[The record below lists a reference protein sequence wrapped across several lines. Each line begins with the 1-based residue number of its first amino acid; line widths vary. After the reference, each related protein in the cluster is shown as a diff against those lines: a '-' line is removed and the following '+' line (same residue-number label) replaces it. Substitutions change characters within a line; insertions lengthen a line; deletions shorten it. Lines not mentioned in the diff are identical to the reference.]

1 MVDKGGLREF
11 VCVVEQGSF
20 TAAADELNVSAS
32 FVSREVKRLEERLDT
47 RLLHRTTRSLSLTE
61 MGKVFY
67 QRGKEI
73 QDALNSL
80 EEEIAD
86 LQEHPKGLVRITATG
101 LYAEKYVGPA
111 LAEFT
116 NQYPDVSIDLD
127 TTMNSRDLVTDG
139 FDLAIRTGVLEDST
153 MIARTV
159 APRRI
164 VTCASPSYLNREG
177 TPDTPHDLYRH
188 NCLLVPTMPW
198 RYEIDGVNTTTR
210 VKGSWQSDNVRTLIA
225 AAVRG
230 VGLVRMTDYYME
242 EELRSG
248 ELRVVLEEFEPK
260 DVYTYIVFPA
270 RDHMPTRV
278 RFLIDYLAERLRRTD
293 PVTLNPSN

>member
-101 LYAEKYVGPA
+101 LYAENYVAPA

-116 NQYPDVSIDLD
+116 NQYPDVSIELD
-127 TTMNSRDLVTDG
+127 TTVDSRDLVADG
-139 FDLAIRTGVLEDST
+139 FDLAIRTGVLPDST
-153 MIARTV
+153 LIARRI

-164 VTCASPSYLNREG
+164 VTCASPSYLDRKGVPN
-177 TPDTPHDLYRH
+177 TPQDLYQH
-188 NCLLVPTMPW
+188 NCLQVPTMSW
-198 RYEIDGVNTTTR
+198 RYDIDGVNTTIR
-210 VKGSWQSDNVRTLIA
+210 VKGSWQSDNVRALIA

-230 VGLVRMTDYYME
+230 AGIVRMTDYYME

-248 ELRVVLEEFEPK
+248 ELCAVLEGFEPTN
-260 DVYTYIVFPA
+260 VYTHIVFPA
-270 RDHMPTRV
+270 RDHLPTRV
-278 RFLIDYLAERLRRTD
+278 RFLIDYLAERLRRTN
-293 PVTLNPSN
+293 PVAVNPT